1 MSVSQGR
8 GVVKESQRGR
18 DNLEQITGI
27 EQVYRPGLSQKL
39 YPFETLEWLRLRFK
53 VKAYEKTTQSY
64 FCVWTPY
71 ICSFSF

>member
-53 VKAYEKTTQSY
+53 VKAYEKTR
-64 FCVWTPY
+64 
-71 ICSFSF
+71 